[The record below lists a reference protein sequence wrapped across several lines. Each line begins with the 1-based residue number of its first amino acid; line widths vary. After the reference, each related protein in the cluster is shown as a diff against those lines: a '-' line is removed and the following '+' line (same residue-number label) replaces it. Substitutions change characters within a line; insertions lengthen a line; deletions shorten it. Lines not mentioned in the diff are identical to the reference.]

1 MKTAFRFLVTVYLV
15 LPTVERG
22 HAGAASNPAEA
33 AQEGLILETE
43 EIDISTVPV
52 GAFAVIIHGREMPHS
67 VSGEWGPLVTSRGY
81 IKSVDEKT
89 LTLALGRDGRLWRIT
104 LQCIQT
110 LVLVG
115 AHPPTSADRESRRP
129 DVAVETEAA
138 AASIPIVDPG
148 DCAFDV
154 ENQQINQLRSSKK
167 NFWHLGI
174 SARRISF
181 DIPGNCRYLNCLYSY
196 RGVSFFAKRVRDLN
210 LDFKVNFSI
219 GTEEQQGGFLSWAGA
234 DLTGYIHTI
243 IPRTFFY
250 GGVGGIWLGTAAGE
264 RRRSRL
270 VGRSQEDYRYASL
283 LQMASEANP
292 FFEYVRLGAGFSIPM
307 PEKLNLGVEI
317 GLGLATY
324 AIVGSALIE
333 ANVYLD
339 REIR

>member
-43 EIDISTVPV
+43 EIDSSTVPV

-154 ENQQINQLRSSKK
+154 ENQQINEFINSKK
-167 NFWHLGI
+167 NSWYGGI
-174 SARRISF
+174 SGRRISF
-181 DIPGNCRYLNCLYSY
+181 DIPQYDCLYICLYSY
-196 RGVSFFAKRVRDLN
+196 RGVSFFAKRVRDSN
-210 LDFKVNFSI
+210 LDFQVNLSV
-219 GTEEQQGGFLSWAGA
+219 GTEDQQGGLLSWAGA
-234 DLTGYIHTI
+234 DLTGYIYTI
-243 IPRTFFY
+243 IPRTFVY

-270 VGRSQEDYRYASL
+270 EGRSQEDYRYASL
-283 LQMASEANP
+283 LQTASDVGN

-307 PEKLNLGVEI
+307 PKKFNLGLEI

-339 REIR
+339 RRIR